1 MSVVPPG
8 AAGTTMRPPWLGF
21 HGPSAA
27 RSRGNRLATGRMV
40 AAASA
45 ARRKPGVNGFPR
57 RSLNIVEGS
66 RNTRALANPPH
77 FPYQFVVRLPPIPL
91 ISDGVR
97 AKEDILKRR
106 TFVSGSA
113 ALAAAGFAS
122 TTASAASIK
131 PYSWDLN
138 PPTDTRENF
147 IAWGKARGEDPV
159 FLGQRWDR
167 FQALVRNKDIW
178 GQATIRAFLL
188 TPREEFSAINPAI
201 HKRAYEHAFLD
212 IGYGVTMSGPH
223 VQGRMT
229 NVIDVKRGE
238 KVLEIGTG
246 SGVQSAYIA
255 NLTENAYTIEI
266 IAPLAAR
273 TRGLYDKLIEKG
285 YTEFKHIK
293 TKAADG
299 YYGWEEAAPFDKIIV
314 TCGIDHVPPPLL
326 QQLKSGGLMVIP
338 VGPPGA
344 QRVLKVTKTQGADGS
359 ITTSRE
365 DIYGGK
371 IVPFVPFTKME
382 GDKIVGTHNR

>member
-1 MSVVPPG
+1 M
-8 AAGTTMRPPWLGF
+8 
-21 HGPSAA
+21 
-27 RSRGNRLATGRMV
+27 
-40 AAASA
+40 
-45 ARRKPGVNGFPR
+45 
-57 RSLNIVEGS
+57 
-66 RNTRALANPPH
+66 
-77 FPYQFVVRLPPIPL
+77 
-91 ISDGVR
+91 
-97 AKEDILKRR
+97 KRR

-113 ALAAAGFAS
+113 ALAAAGFVS
-122 TTASAASIK
+122 TAAAAATIK

-138 PPTDTRENF
+138 PPTDTRDNF

-167 FQALVRNKDIW
+167 FQALLKNKDIW
-178 GQATIRAFLL
+178 GATTIRAFLL
-188 TPREEFSAINPAI
+188 TPREEFASVNPAI

-223 VQGRMT
+223 LQARMT

-266 IAPLAAR
+266 ITPLAAR
-273 TRGLYDKLIEKG
+273 TRGVYDRLIAKG
-285 YTEFKHIK
+285 YTEYQHIK
-293 TKAADG
+293 SKSADG
-299 YYGWEEAAPFDKIIV
+299 YYGWEEYAPFDKVIV

-326 QQLKSGGLMVIP
+326 QQLKPGGVMVIP

-344 QRVLKVTKTQGADGS
+344 QRVLKVAKTQGADGL

-371 IVPFVPFTKME
+371 IVPFVPFTKLE

>member
-1 MSVVPPG
+1 M
-8 AAGTTMRPPWLGF
+8 
-21 HGPSAA
+21 
-27 RSRGNRLATGRMV
+27 
-40 AAASA
+40 
-45 ARRKPGVNGFPR
+45 
-57 RSLNIVEGS
+57 
-66 RNTRALANPPH
+66 
-77 FPYQFVVRLPPIPL
+77 
-91 ISDGVR
+91 
-97 AKEDILKRR
+97 KRR

-167 FQALVRNKDIW
+167 FQALVKNKDIW
-178 GQATIRAFLL
+178 GAATIRAFLL

-266 IAPLAAR
+266 ITPLGGPHPRPLRQADREGLHRVQAHQDQGGRRLLRLGRGGALRQDHRDLRHRPRAAAAPAAAQGRRPDGDPGRPAGRAARAQGHQDPRRRRLDHHDAAR
-273 TRGLYDKLIEKG
+273 TSTAARSCRSCPSPRS
-285 YTEFKHIK
+285 
-293 TKAADG
+293 KATRSSARTTAD
-299 YYGWEEAAPFDKIIV
+299 AR
-314 TCGIDHVPPPLL
+314 
-326 QQLKSGGLMVIP
+326 M
-338 VGPPGA
+338 
-344 QRVLKVTKTQGADGS
+344 R
-359 ITTSRE
+359 
-365 DIYGGK
+365 
-371 IVPFVPFTKME
+371 
-382 GDKIVGTHNR
+382 